1 MLRHIL
7 LAFALLSV
15 SISSPAQES
24 IAFKRAQ
31 HLQHGINLSMW
42 FAQASDYSPAR
53 LRTYTTLADVDRVAK
68 MGFDHARISIDPKI
82 FCSEYPSKNCEAA
95 KTLDDVVA
103 RALSKNVAIIIDLH
117 PTSEYKKAVATSDD
131 AAERC
136 AQ

>member
-24 IAFKRAQ
+24 IAFRRAQ

-42 FAQASDYSPAR
+42 FAQSSDYSPAR

-68 MGFDHARISIDPKI
+68 MGFDHARISVDPAI
-82 FCSEYPSKNCEAA
+82 FCYDYPWTNCEAVRI
-95 KTLDDVVA
+95 LDDVVA
-103 RALSKNVAIIIDLH
+103 HALSKNV
-117 PTSEYKKAVATSDD
+117 
-131 AAERC
+131 
-136 AQ
+136 